1 MRYKFIESI
10 NWTNNWIFVWPDLTC
25 PFQQPLLPLVLY
37 PMSHSFHTEL
47 SRIWQISVDLYRRGN
62 NSAED
67 FPIANEVP
75 ILSGWGLNKMDVFDY
90 VEDWCLHE
98 EPDLITFVLVHY
110 ERWNFFVHEQKSEL
124 SSKRLDPSSLPQKT
138 EDAAGI
144 IWLPRILPKARAKLR
159 GELPPS
165 VMYGCG
171 GDRHFFRS
179 NNIHPAEFL
188 RVVRQWRDN
197 DQAIIQWVLDRQ
209 NSSLH

>member
-1 MRYKFIESI
+1 
-10 NWTNNWIFVWPDLTC
+10 
-25 PFQQPLLPLVLY
+25 
-37 PMSHSFHTEL
+37 MSHSFHTEL

-67 FPIANEVP
+67 FPIANELP

-124 SSKRLDPSSLPQKT
+124 SSNRLDPSSLPPKT

-159 GELPPS
+159 ENYLHQSCMDVVEIDIFSVPITFILPSSYEWSGNGEIMIRQLSSGCLTVIILPS
-165 VMYGCG
+165 INAY
-171 GDRHFFRS
+171 
-179 NNIHPAEFL
+179 PAFYYP
-188 RVVRQWRDN
+188 
-197 DQAIIQWVLDRQ
+197 
-209 NSSLH
+209 